1 MRDDNPIVIF
11 GAGAGGRRAAAHCGT
26 ARPIQY
32 FADNDVRKHG
42 TRVDGIEVRPPQ
54 EILES
59 PDVSVVVA
67 SIYADEIFQQL
78 VGIGVQPHRIEIM
91 NPDALPGSGRDPFP
105 YGFFAVVVGVPACL
119 AGIAGAVLWTVM
131 R

>member
-1 MRDDNPIVIF
+1 MRADNPIVIF
-11 GAGAGGRRAAAHCGT
+11 GAGAGGRRAAAHCKR
-26 ARPIQY
+26 ARPIQF

-42 TRVDGIEVRPPQ
+42 TRVDGIEVRPPL

-59 PDVSVVVA
+59 QDVTVVVA

-78 VGIGVQPHRIEIM
+78 VGIGVPPHRIEIM
-91 NPDALPGSGRDPFP
+91 NPETLPGTGRDPFP
-105 YGFFAVVVGVPACL
+105 YGFFGVIVGVAACIIG
-119 AGIAGAVLWTVM
+119 AVGAVLWVM

>member
-1 MRDDNPIVIF
+1 MRADNPIVIF
-11 GAGAGGRRAAAHCGT
+11 GAGAGGRRAAAHCRR
-26 ARPIQY
+26 ARPIQF

-42 TRVDGIEVRPPQ
+42 TRVDGIDVRAPR

-59 PDVSVVVA
+59 PDVTVVVA

-78 VGIGVQPHRIEIM
+78 VTIGVPPHRIEVM
-91 NPDALPGSGRDPFP
+91 NPDALPGTGRDPFP
-105 YGFFAVVVGVPACL
+105 YGFFAVVLGVPACL
-119 AGIAGAVLWTVM
+119 AGLAAAVVWVM